1 MVATRMFNT
10 RAVGF
15 ITACGTPNNAMAA
28 RYPDPPACPT
38 EAYSIDTAAIN
49 RVSHRIVMAGHR
61 SRAYNSRA
69 RIMPTRTAICPSTT
83 LPTVFARARKKDRS
97 WMSEKV
103 SKLNVEKVV
112 YPPRNPIAKK
122 GCQSGN

>member
-1 MVATRMFNT
+1 MRKSATAVL
-10 RAVGF
+10 RAH
-15 ITACGTPNNAMAA
+15 PAA

-38 EAYSIDTAAIN
+38 EAYSSDTAAIN
-49 RVSHRIVMAGHR
+49 RLSHRVVMEVRH
-61 SRAYNSRA
+61 SSSYNSRA

-83 LPTVFARARKKDRS
+83 LPTIFARARKKDRS

-112 YPPRNPIAKK
+112 
-122 GCQSGN
+122 